1 MPGGDERHREAQA
14 VGAWR
19 NSRGCTNSG
28 LELLQSAA
36 MLFPP
41 PLRKILFALALSY
54 AATIAACDGGGQS
67 GRRTDGT
74 GGSGGRATDTGGV
87 QQGGGSGTGGSTSGG
102 SSATGGVGTGGRSE
116 TDAGSATSV
125 GGSAGRGGASTDGS
139 GNGGA
144 GGAGNGGRS
153 DSGAGGFA
161 TGGGSG
167 NGGMAGAT
175 TTRDA
180 AADGVRSQDATTTD
194 ADAGPTT
201 PCQEPPT
208 VFPWTTSWGLPHAS
222 KAVLACGVYVIGSSA
237 VADAA
242 LLRAQQ
248 IVQVQLRKVSDD
260 LPDVPAKLTASHSRL
275 VVLGAQE
282 DQSIY
287 WPNASGRRSFC
298 SWPDSRNMIEAT
310 TLEEELTSS
319 QRSLLMTTVHEMGHF
334 TQFISYVYNKS
345 LYDRSVTAFNTC
357 TKSLYNDYD
366 LQDAQEFFAGD
377 ALRWF
382 DLNPSDLAVSDANS
396 LSQRDQLKKY
406 DATMYQI
413 MSESYVTTAIP

>member
-1 MPGGDERHREAQA
+1 
-14 VGAWR
+14 V
-19 NSRGCTNSG
+19 
-28 LELLQSAA
+28 L
-36 MLFPP
+36 
-41 PLRKILFALALSY
+41 
-54 AATIAACDGGGQS
+54 
-67 GRRTDGT
+67 
-74 GGSGGRATDTGGV
+74 
-87 QQGGGSGTGGSTSGG
+87 
-102 SSATGGVGTGGRSE
+102 
-116 TDAGSATSV
+116 
-125 GGSAGRGGASTDGS
+125 
-139 GNGGA
+139 GNGG
-144 GGAGNGGRS
+144 
-153 DSGAGGFA
+153 
-161 TGGGSG
+161 T
-167 NGGMAGAT
+167 AGAT
-175 TTRDA
+175 TIRDA
-180 AADGVRSQDATTTD
+180 AADGVRQQDATPD
-194 ADAGPTT
+194 ADAGSAT

-208 VFPWTTSWGLPHAS
+208 VFSWTTSWGLPHAS
-222 KAVLACGVYVIGSSA
+222 KAVLACGVYIIGSSV

-298 SWPDSRNMIEAT
+298 SWPDSHNMIEAT

-334 TQFISYVYNKS
+334 TQFIFYVYNKP

-357 TKSLYNDYD
+357 AKSLYNDYD

-413 MSESYVTTAIP
+413 MGESYVTTAIP